1 MLTEEGY
8 LIVRDR
14 YVPCSDVDGYI
25 AGPCWSIAASNEVPE
40 NGSQWFDAPAR
51 DHAWWQKKK
60 KRVIL
65 YIHRH
70 EGHEIGQVE
79 TRTSQDI
86 GGARVRNTFSKATI
100 IAGKPVVWL
109 SVFRPYDQGQNKAQ
123 VASGIKT
130 MVDQNDNISARI
142 DDTIVSIT
150 QNGEWSV
157 KRN

>member
-1 MLTEEGY
+1 MVAEE
-8 LIVRDR
+8 
-14 YVPCSDVDGYI
+14 
-25 AGPCWSIAASNEVPE
+25 E
-40 NGSQWFDAPAR
+40 
-51 DHAWWQKKK
+51 

-130 MVDQNDNISARI
+130 MVDQNDNISVRI
-142 DDTIVSIT
+142 DDTTVSIT